1 MKTNC
6 GNRNCLSLSFDPV
19 LSRMRTG
26 YQTSIDMSTGLLVI
40 SQLTRPGRLLFGVKL
55 QMVHTGYSEWLQL
68 LSPSLMICSK
78 TLNFIS
84 EGQKKAKRK
93 PEKRQESSYVSYLD
107 SRYDTYELHSVCNKF
122 RSHCHCHCHQP
133 MNCWA
138 IWAKQGN
145 FYAQK
150 VAFVKESTCWPTK
163 YF

>member
-1 MKTNC
+1 
-6 GNRNCLSLSFDPV
+6 
-19 LSRMRTG
+19 
-26 YQTSIDMSTGLLVI
+26 MS
-40 SQLTRPGRLLFGVKL
+40 
-55 QMVHTGYSEWLQL
+55 
-68 LSPSLMICSK
+68 CSK
-78 TLNFIS
+78 TLTCLGWGQVIRHPLIWAQVFWWPVSWQDLEGCCLGWNCKWYTLATANGYSYSPPLSWYAPKPSIS
-84 EGQKKAKRK
+84 FQKAKRK
-93 PEKRQESSYVSYLD
+93 PKKRQESSYVSYLD

-122 RSHCHCHCHQP
+122 RSHCHCHQP